1 MAEATFHQQSSECFL
16 AGLVR
21 SREFDIPEIGTR
33 FENVDG
39 IKEAFWFAIN
49 FSDDAGTSGSDA
61 VAIEQALERDF
72 LAGENLFCD
81 SQNAAVAADEQGYGG
96 NAAHHSGGVHPRGF
110 ERDAKG
116 DAVAL
121 AKDFCAHGGHEKGKS
136 TA

>member
-1 MAEATFHQQSSECFL
+1 M
-16 AGLVR
+16 R

-39 IKEAFWFAIN
+39 IKEAFRFAIN
-49 FSDDAGTSGSDA
+49 FGEDAGASRPHA
-61 VAIEQALERDF
+61 VTIEQALERDF
-72 LAGENLFCD
+72 LAGEKLFCD

-96 NAAHHSGGVHPRGF
+96 NAAHHSGGVHPGGF